1 MNEIVNRLLLV
12 FVLLGINAFFVTAE
26 FSIVATRRSRI
37 RQLADSGNAAA
48 KQVQYFHRHL
58 DRLLSTTQI
67 GITFACLALGWLGES
82 TFSLLLEPLLHS
94 LNFGNAA
101 SLSHVL
107 ALLLAFMAI
116 AYLQIVLGE
125 LCPKSLAF
133 IYAEQLACALAPPL
147 HWIARLTTPFS
158 QVVNYSTRALL
169 HLGDVEITRASWSHH
184 VTPEELKFIINTE
197 GDALGLEPIE
207 RSLVKNV
214 LAFGELTAA
223 DVMIPRTNIDVIAA
237 DATYG
242 DLLNLISQ
250 TGHRI
255 FPVKGDSLDDI
266 QGLIDFQDLALPL
279 QQNLIHWA
287 TPLQAWIKTTRFLP
301 ESLPLPELLQK
312 MQRTQSKAVI
322 IVDEFGGTAGF
333 VCWQDVVKEF
343 LDPTQV
349 EEEHEDTVILQ
360 MLDSQTFVVAA
371 QITLDE
377 LNDILGFS
385 FPNNDNYQTLSGF
398 LLYEW
403 QRIPQQG
410 ESLTYANYSFTVV
423 AAEGPKLEKI
433 RIHRQAKPVKTN
445 DSAPIAQVSSGG
457 DRGDR
462 RNVGYHSRAVG

>member
-12 FVLLGINAFFVTAE
+12 LVLLGINAFFVTAE

-37 RQLADSGNAAA
+37 RQLADGGNVGA

-82 TFSLLLEPLLHS
+82 TFSVILQPLLQS
-94 LNFGNAA
+94 LKVAA
-101 SLSHVL
+101 VVPLSHLL
-107 ALLLAFMAI
+107 ALPLTFMAI

-133 IYAEQLACALAPPL
+133 IYAEHLACALAPPL
-147 HWIARLTTPFS
+147 KVIARLIMPFS
-158 QVVNYSTRALL
+158 EAVNFSTRRLL
-169 HLGDVEITRASWSHH
+169 RLGDVEITRASWSHH
-184 VTPEELKFIINTE
+184 VTPEELKFIISTE

-207 RSLVKNV
+207 RSLFKNV

-223 DVMIPRTNIDVIAA
+223 DVMIPRTNITVIAA

-242 DLLNLISQ
+242 DLLNLMAQ
-250 TGHRI
+250 TGHTV

-279 QQNLIHWA
+279 QQNLIHRE
-287 TPLQAWIKTTRFLP
+287 TPLQAWIKTSRFLP
-301 ESLPLPELLQK
+301 ESIPLPELLQK
-312 MQRTQSKAVI
+312 MQRTQSKSVI

-349 EEEHEDTVILQ
+349 EEEHEESVILQ
-360 MLDSQTFVVAA
+360 MIDAQTFVVEA
-371 QITLDE
+371 QMTLDE

-410 ESLTYANYSFTVV
+410 ESLTYGHYSFTVV
-423 AAEGPKLEKI
+423 AADGPKLEKI
-433 RIHRQAKPVKTN
+433 RIHRQGDTESTN
-445 DSAPIAQVSSGG
+445 DPTPMAQFSTATKPRHQNTVRYS
-457 DRGDR
+457 
-462 RNVGYHSRAVG
+462 SRAVG

>member
-1 MNEIVNRLLLV
+1 MNETVNRLLLV

-26 FSIVATRRSRI
+26 FAIVATRRSRI
-37 RQLADSGNAAA
+37 RQLANAGNTAA

-67 GITFACLALGWLGES
+67 GITFACLALGWLGEN
-82 TFSLLLEPLLHS
+82 TFAVILQPLLAS
-94 LNFGNAA
+94 LAVEQAA
-101 SLSHVL
+101 PLSHVL
-107 ALLLAFMAI
+107 ALPITFMAI

-147 HWIARLTTPFS
+147 HIIARLVTPFS
-158 QVVNYSTRALL
+158 RIMNCSTRTLL
-169 HLGDVEITRASWSHH
+169 RLGGIEVTRASWSHH
-184 VTPEELKFIINTE
+184 VTPEELKFIITTE
-197 GDALGLEPIE
+197 GDTLGLEPIE
-207 RSLVKNV
+207 RSLFKNV

-242 DLLNLISQ
+242 DLLELITQ
-250 TGHRI
+250 TGHTV

-279 QQNLIHWA
+279 HQHLIERD
-287 TPLQAWIKTTRFLP
+287 TPIQAWIKTSRFLP

-312 MQRTQSKAVI
+312 MQRTQAKSVI

-333 VCWQDVVKEF
+333 VCWQDVIKEF

-349 EEEHEDTVILQ
+349 EEEHEENVILQ
-360 MLDSQTFVVAA
+360 MLDSQTFVVEA
-371 QITLDE
+371 QMTLDE
-377 LNDILGFS
+377 LNDVLGFS
-385 FPNNDNYQTLSGF
+385 FPNNDNYQTLGGF

-410 ESLTYANYSFTVV
+410 ESLTYGHYSFTVV
-423 AAEGPKLEKI
+423 AADGPKLQKI
-433 RIHRQAKPVKTN
+433 RIHRQS
-445 DSAPIAQVSSGG
+445 SAPPAQDAAKVTRFSSPS
-457 DRGDR
+457 RPQNPVR
-462 RNVGYHSRAVG
+462 YSSRAAG

>member
-12 FVLLGINAFFVTAE
+12 LMLLGINAFFVMAE

-37 RQLADSGNAAA
+37 RQLADSGNGAA

-67 GITFACLALGWLGES
+67 GITVACLALGWVGEN
-82 TFSLLLEPLLHS
+82 TFSLVLQPLLAS
-94 LNFGNAA
+94 LNFDPAMP
-101 SLSHVL
+101 LSHFL
-107 ALLLAFMAI
+107 ALPLTFMAI

-133 IYAEQLACALAPPL
+133 IYAEPLACALAPPL
-147 HWIARLTTPFS
+147 HFISRFLMPVNQA
-158 QVVNYSTRALL
+158 VNYATRNLL
-169 HLGDVEITRASWSHH
+169 RVGGIEITRASWSHP

-207 RSLVKNV
+207 RSLFKNV
-214 LAFGELTAA
+214 LAFGELTAG
-223 DVMIPRTNIDVIAA
+223 DVMIPRTHIDVIAA

-242 DLLNLISQ
+242 DLLNLITQ
-250 TGHRI
+250 TGHRV

-279 QQNLIHWA
+279 QQNLINRD
-287 TPLQAWIKTTRFLP
+287 TPIQAWIKTSRFLP
-301 ESLPLPELLQK
+301 ESMPLPELLQK
-312 MQRTQSKAVI
+312 MQRTQAKSVM

-333 VCWQDVVKEF
+333 VCWQDVVNEF

-349 EEEHEDTVILQ
+349 EEEHENSVILQ
-360 MLDSQTFVVAA
+360 MLDPQTFVVAA
-371 QITLDE
+371 QMTLDE
-377 LNDILGFS
+377 LNDVLGFS
-385 FPNNDNYQTLSGF
+385 FPNNDNYQTLGGF

-410 ESLTYANYSFTVV
+410 ESLTYGHYSFTVV
-423 AAEGPKLEKI
+423 AADGPKLEKI
-433 RIHRQAKPVKTN
+433 RIHRQADISPATDPTQRAQFSPKSKPRNAVRY
-445 DSAPIAQVSSGG
+445 SS
-457 DRGDR
+457 
-462 RNVGYHSRAVG
+462 SRAVG

>member
-12 FVLLGINAFFVTAE
+12 LVLLGINAFFVMAE

-37 RQLADSGNAAA
+37 RQLVDAGNLPA

-67 GITFACLALGWLGES
+67 GITGSCLALGWLGES
-82 TFSLLLEPLLHS
+82 TFAALLQPWLQLL
-94 LNFGNAA
+94 NVGNAIP
-101 SLSHVL
+101 LSHFL
-107 ALLLAFMAI
+107 ALFFTFMAI

-125 LCPKSLAF
+125 LVPKSLAF

-147 HWIARLTTPFS
+147 HVISRLLMPFN
-158 QVVNYSTRALL
+158 QAVNYATRTLL
-169 HLGDVEITRASWSHH
+169 GIGGIEITRASWSHH

-197 GDALGLEPIE
+197 GDTLGLEPIE
-207 RSLVKNV
+207 RSLFKNV

-223 DVMIPRTNIDVIAA
+223 DVMIPRTKIDVIAA
-237 DATYG
+237 AATYG
-242 DLLNLISQ
+242 DLLDLITQ

-279 QQNLIHWA
+279 QQNLINRD
-287 TPLQAWIKTTRFLP
+287 TPIQPWIKTSRFLP
-301 ESLPLPELLQK
+301 ESMPLPELLQK
-312 MQRTQSKAVI
+312 MQRTQAKSVM

-333 VCWQDVVKEF
+333 VCWQDVINEF

-349 EEEHEDTVILQ
+349 EEEHEDSVILQ
-360 MLDSQTFVVAA
+360 MLDPRTFVVEA
-371 QITLDE
+371 QMTLDE
-377 LNDILGFS
+377 LNDVLGFS
-385 FPNNDNYQTLSGF
+385 FPNNDNYQTLGGF

-410 ESLTYANYSFTVV
+410 ESLTYGHYSFTVV
-423 AAEGPKLEKI
+423 AADGPKLQKI
-433 RIHRQAKPVKTN
+433 RIHRQTDIAPAIDPNKMAQFPQKTRPQN
-445 DSAPIAQVSSGG
+445 TVRYSS
-457 DRGDR
+457 
-462 RNVGYHSRAVG
+462 SRAVG